1 MKKRVLSMLM
11 ALALCLTLLP
21 APAWAEEADAPEGGA
36 PAVSEQAGTNEDEN
50 GAEGGPQNTGTP
62 DAGSTEESKAD
73 APKGG
78 EDDSAPDDTDGGDTD
93 SSGEMQG
100 GEADAAAEAGT
111 HTAHCVCGK
120 DSSTGV
126 NGHTHDTST
135 TWTATDALPGT
146 TGSYYLKKSVSGDW
160 TVPTDGEVNLC
171 LNGQTINGKIT
182 IGSGAKLTLTDCSSD
197 NSGKIQGG
205 VTVNGGTL
213 ELYGGTIIGGVE
225 VGRHSNPATGSAF
238 TMYGGTISGNTD
250 TGGVFLVGT
259 TNDND
264 PPRFTMHGGTISNNT
279 AGASDGGGG
288 GVYVGEKCSFTMDGG
303 TITGNTTTNGNG
315 GGIYIHFNAGSVSIS
330 NATIT
335 DNKATATGDV
345 TYGHGGGIYS
355 QRGVTVSNV
364 TITGNNSTFEGGGIY
379 GKGTINLT
387 DATVT
392 GNNQYDVYYDGKEST
407 TPELT
412 VSGSVKAGYYANND
426 WKLPIFVSGLLS
438 ADSVIRVGVYDGI
451 KPAYGSQLAIAEP
464 ASGVTLSAENFKAD
478 AADCVTS
485 LGSDGKVYL
494 ARCAHVMDSTGYTC
508 EKCKTQFDACVGE
521 SAYYQTLAE
530 AFLKA
535 WNGSTITLL
544 RDVTLTGNCSASNT
558 ILDLNGKTI
567 TSGDK
572 FFNVNEKLTV
582 KDSSEGGGR
591 QALNVKFSV
600 GSNGTLA
607 VDNSYTGEISR
618 VELQAG
624 GALEA
629 YTGTIQELLL
639 GKDNGTG
646 YSVKLWKGNARC
658 CTVKTITLDKKA
670 N

>member
-1 MKKRVLSMLM
+1 
-11 ALALCLTLLP
+11 
-21 APAWAEEADAPEGGA
+21 
-36 PAVSEQAGTNEDEN
+36 
-50 GAEGGPQNTGTP
+50 
-62 DAGSTEESKAD
+62 
-73 APKGG
+73 
-78 EDDSAPDDTDGGDTD
+78 
-93 SSGEMQG
+93 
-100 GEADAAAEAGT
+100 
-111 HTAHCVCGK
+111 
-120 DSSTGV
+120 
-126 NGHTHDTST
+126 
-135 TWTATDALPGT
+135 
-146 TGSYYLKKSVSGDW
+146 
-160 TVPTDGEVNLC
+160 
-171 LNGQTINGKIT
+171 
-182 IGSGAKLTLTDCSSD
+182 
-197 NSGKIQGG
+197 
-205 VTVNGGTL
+205 
-213 ELYGGTIIGGVE
+213 
-225 VGRHSNPATGSAF
+225 
-238 TMYGGTISGNTD
+238 
-250 TGGVFLVGT
+250 
-259 TNDND
+259 
-264 PPRFTMHGGTISNNT
+264 
-279 AGASDGGGG
+279 
-288 GVYVGEKCSFTMDGG
+288 MDGG
-303 TITGNTTTNGNG
+303 TITGNTATNGNG
-315 GGIYIHFNAGSVSIS
+315 GGIYIHMLANVTIS
-330 NATIT
+330 GGEIT
-335 DNKATATGDV
+335 NNKAPATGDISH
-345 TYGHGGGIYS
+345 GHGGGIYS
-355 QRGVTVSNV
+355 ESGVTVKNV
-364 TITGNNSTFEGGGIY
+364 TITGNNSNFEGGGIY

-392 GNNQYDVYYDGKEST
+392 DNNRYDVYYGGVENSYHK
-407 TPELT
+407 LT

-508 EKCKTQFDACVGE
+508 EKCKTQFDARVGE

-530 AFLKA
+530 TFLKA

-600 GSNGTLA
+600 GSNGTLV

-639 GKDNGTG
+639 GKGNGTG
-646 YSVKLWKGNARC
+646 YSVKLWKGNAHC
-658 CTVKTITLDKKA
+658 CTVKKITLAKDADQALTVGGLLKTNHAKCELYGEKGGAWSIVPKTKK
-670 N
+670 NSPN